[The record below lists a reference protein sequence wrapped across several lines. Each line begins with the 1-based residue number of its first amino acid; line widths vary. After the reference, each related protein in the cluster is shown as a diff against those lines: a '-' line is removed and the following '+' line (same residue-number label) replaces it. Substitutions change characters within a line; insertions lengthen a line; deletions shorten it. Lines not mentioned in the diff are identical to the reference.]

1 VSPVEIQAIQG
12 SLILRARGSELLI
25 LPHHV
30 SALKGLKQPTDFTS
44 YFLQDALLNRPAR
57 KLFEAWL
64 RKDGDLWKRIY
75 RTIQKEM
82 TDVEESAPEKQAAP
96 AKKPKVEAKEV
107 QPKMKK
113 TETAV
118 EAKDMSSA
126 KKTVVSKPKAEEKAA
141 APAKKAAAAA
151 PAAKKVT
158 KTVKEKEAPK
168 KKTAAAAKTAKAKP
182 ATKAAAK
189 PAAAAKKKTK
199 TATKAKSR
207 SK

>member
-1 VSPVEIQAIQG
+1 MTPVEIQAIQG

-30 SALKGLKQPTDFTS
+30 SALKSLKQPTDFTS
-44 YFLQDALLNRPAR
+44 YFLQDALINRPAR

-82 TDVEESAPEKQAAP
+82 ADVEEQAPTPVATKSE
-96 AKKPKVEAKEV
+96 
-107 QPKMKK
+107 
-113 TETAV
+113 
-118 EAKDMSSA
+118 
-126 KKTVVSKPKAEEKAA
+126 KTVVSAPASEKTKSKEKKVEAETPKAKETAKKAAAPKAKAEEKEKAA
-141 APAKKAAAAA
+141 APAKKAAA

-158 KTVKEKEAPK
+158 KAAAKEAPK

-189 PAAAAKKKTK
+189 PAAKKK